1 MQVPKRRLR
10 KKQKKADI
18 LAVLNRK
25 ELVSRRPTERL
36 AEGKGE
42 LLKPLSIAAGLE
54 PYTETL
60 DRRRAAH
67 LLRRTS
73 FGAHPTRLNAMV
85 GQQADVVVD
94 QLVDEA
100 FARALPVPPSWA
112 NTRPPSE
119 NASEEVFEAFFE
131 QNNEWLFSFIASSFK
146 QMYQDGLREKMMLFW
161 HNHFVTGMESYGL
174 ASFAYRYVTLLRTHA
189 LGNFKTFVHAIGIDP
204 AMLYYLDGFLNQVG
218 APNENYARELL
229 ELFTAG
235 IVDDQGNPNYTEGD
249 IEQIA
254 RALTGWFVDWHRLE
268 VSFDTYLFDEGEKT
282 FFGRTGS
289 FGYDDVIDILFEERA
304 PAIARFI
311 CRKLYREFVYA
322 APDETI
328 VAELATL
335 FQANNFEIAPV
346 VRALLKSAHFF
357 DAQTVGAHIKSPV
370 EELLGI
376 TLELQRAP
384 ADPLFEV
391 LFWLSG
397 ELGQWVLEPPN
408 VAGWPG
414 HRSWLNTST
423 LINRWDFAGY
433 MLYDGEE
440 EGLPPHDL
448 KGLAETLHDANDAL
462 AIFRLPVA
470 LVEHLISI
478 PVEELDIEPLAD
490 GFGGDLVSFP
500 IPSEIADGPAYV
512 RELAKRFLQGVPWY
526 EWDLN
531 LPEAPELIRYFL
543 HYIVELPEFQLA

>member
-1 MQVPKRRLR
+1 MKSKRSSAHARVFLGTLLVLTLLGLTSTSQAQTIAGGQIVGVVQDPTGAVIPGAQVVVRN
-10 KKQKKADI
+10 
-18 LAVLNRK
+18 V
-25 ELVSRRPTERL
+25 
-36 AEGKGE
+36 
-42 LLKPLSIAAGLE
+42 AAGMERTLTTSEVGRYQALNLRSGEYEVTVEQSGFATMRHTGIVLE
-54 PYTETL
+54 IGDHTRLLSAVGKTITL
-60 DRRRAAH
+60 D
-67 LLRRTS
+67 
-73 FGAHPTRLNAMV
+73 
-85 GQQADVVVD
+85 D
-94 QLVDEA
+94 
-100 FARALPVPPSWA
+100 
-112 NTRPPSE
+112 
-119 NASEEVFEAFFE
+119 FE
-131 QNNEWLFSFIASSFK
+131 L
-146 QMYQDGLREKMMLFW
+146 
-161 HNHFVTGMESYGL
+161 
-174 ASFAYRYVTLLRTHA
+174 
-189 LGNFKTFVHAIGIDP
+189 
-204 AMLYYLDGFLNQVG
+204 
-218 APNENYARELL
+218 
-229 ELFTAG
+229 
-235 IVDDQGNPNYTEGD
+235 
-249 IEQIA
+249 
-254 RALTGWFVDWHRLE
+254 
-268 VSFDTYLFDEGEKT
+268 
-282 FFGRTGS
+282 
-289 FGYDDVIDILFEERA
+289 
-304 PAIARFI
+304 
-311 CRKLYREFVYA
+311 
-322 APDETI
+322 
-328 VAELATL
+328 
-335 FQANNFEIAPV
+335 APV

-500 IPSEIADGPAYV
+500 IPSEIAAGPVYV
-512 RELAKRFLQGVPWY
+512 RDLAKRFLQGVPWY
-526 EWDLN
+526 EWDLS